1 MAVPRFF
8 DRIHAAV
15 GRHVEVE
22 RESLAS
28 ALEDTVVAV
37 VCGPE
42 CAGSGNGQWTAEV
55 LVNLLAR
62 LYPRLGIESESAEIR
77 DVLVGVAR
85 SIHPAVEVVDGDGE
99 GDVLAVAVG
108 RSEWSPQGAIHVR
121 ADGWVALI

>member
-42 CAGSGNGQWTAEV
+42 CAGSGNGQWTAEL

-85 SIHPAVEVVDGDGE
+85 SINPAVEVVSCTSRNAVVSG
-99 GDVLAVAVG
+99 LAFA
-108 RSEWSPQGAIHVR
+108 PNAT
-121 ADGWVALI
+121 